1 MFNTSEKE
9 SVITEQK
16 NKIAKL
22 QEKLEK
28 EILIL
33 KIMEN

>member
-1 MFNTSEKE
+1 MFNTNEKE

-16 NKIAKL
+16 NKIKKL

-28 EILIL
+28 ELLIL